1 MDTQTN
7 EFNKTNKL
15 FPSVLIAVGAAIL
28 SLLVGTVL
36 DYIIVQ
42 VLSQFFLADCS
53 EDCYFTHFNAI
64 FVIVALVS
72 VVLGI
77 GFGLRAYRR
86 LSERS

>member
-1 MDTQTN
+1 MDTRSDQLNNT
-7 EFNKTNKL
+7 KKIAST
-15 FPSVLIAVGAAIL
+15 VLAGVGVAIL

-86 LSERS
+86 LSER

>member
-1 MDTQTN
+1 MDPQSDLP
-7 EFNKTNKL
+7 NKSKKITS
-15 FPSVLIAVGAAIL
+15 SVLVGVGVAIL

-42 VLSQFFLADCS
+42 ILSQFFLADCS
-53 EDCYFTHFNAI
+53 EDCYFTYFNAI
-64 FVIVALVS
+64 FIIVALVS

-77 GFGLRAYRR
+77 GFGLRIYRR

>member
-1 MDTQTN
+1 MDTQPN
-7 EFNKTNKL
+7 QPNKTNKITS
-15 FPSVLIAVGAAIL
+15 SVLAGVGVAIL

-42 VLSQFFLADCS
+42 ILSQFFLADCS
-53 EDCYFTHFNAI
+53 EDCYFTYFNAI

-77 GFGLRAYRR
+77 RFGLRTYRR
-86 LSERS
+86 IPEKS